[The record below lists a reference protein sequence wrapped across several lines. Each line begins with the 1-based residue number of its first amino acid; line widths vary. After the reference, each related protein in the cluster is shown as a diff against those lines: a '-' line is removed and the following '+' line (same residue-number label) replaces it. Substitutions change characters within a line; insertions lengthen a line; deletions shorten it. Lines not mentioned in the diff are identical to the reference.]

1 MNEWFRLELYLVNKH
16 LKSEIMFSKK
26 LTLKEN
32 IDLYLTLTNN
42 SLAHYLLIR
51 SKDNQIL
58 DIQAVLVDLR
68 LIEGEELDI
77 YPYD

>member
-1 MNEWFRLELYLVNKH
+1 MNDWFRLELYLVNKH

-32 IDLYLTLTNN
+32 VDLYLTLTNN
-42 SLAHYLLIR
+42 RLTHYLLIR
-51 SKDNQIL
+51 SRDNQIL
-58 DIQAVLVDLR
+58 NVQAILADLQLV
-68 LIEGEELDI
+68 EGEELDI

>member
-42 SLAHYLLIR
+42 RLAHYLLIR

-58 DIQAVLVDLR
+58 DIQAVLADLR